1 MKHFVF
7 AVLVIFLLS
16 NCSSIQPTA
25 KTALPN
31 SFPQSTVTKTQ
42 IPISKPTVT
51 PEPTNPPVITGV
63 LVLASADESV
73 KQDFLNKE
81 PNHNSEETIPWAI
94 EVTSS
99 TSSHKFNF
107 MYTSEGIYFQNG
119 DNWQLL
125 DQKSI
130 TIENNGFS
138 VFVNSSGEPILWR
151 VRRIFTVFYFA
162 PPAEMEKD
170 IPGYSRAK
178 GDGISIQIPDSLA
191 QTIFDAQGTD

>member
-1 MKHFVF
+1 M
-7 AVLVIFLLS
+7 
-16 NCSSIQPTA
+16 
-25 KTALPN
+25 
-31 SFPQSTVTKTQ
+31 TKTQ

-191 QTIFDAQGTD
+191 QTIFDAQGTDIAFVSSTNG